1 MFSDFLAILN
11 NKFAAFPL
19 PNWFIFTLFL
29 CFFERTHI
37 NSHPFSHVFDSND
50 DAFNANV
57 SDCMPFSKKN
67 CDVGELSL
75 LSLVFV
81 VVVEYEDEDEE
92 AVINRIVFSI
102 ASARS
107 DSFPVNFLISS
118 LISEV
123 EEEEEEEEEVK
134 DIF

>member
-1 MFSDFLAILN
+1 
-11 NKFAAFPL
+11 
-19 PNWFIFTLFL
+19 
-29 CFFERTHI
+29 
-37 NSHPFSHVFDSND
+37 
-50 DAFNANV
+50 
-57 SDCMPFSKKN
+57 MPFSKKN

-107 DSFPVNFLISS
+107 DSVPVNFLISS
-118 LISEV
+118 LIS
-123 EEEEEEEEEVK
+123 EEEEEEEEVK

>member
-107 DSFPVNFLISS
+107 DSAPVNFLISS
-118 LISEV
+118 LIS
-123 EEEEEEEEEVK
+123 EEEEEEEEVK
-134 DIF
+134 DIFF

>member
-57 SDCMPFSKKN
+57 SDCIPFSKKN

-75 LSLVFV
+75 LSLEFV
-81 VVVEYEDEDEE
+81 VVEDEDEE

-107 DSFPVNFLISS
+107 DSVPVNFLISS

-123 EEEEEEEEEVK
+123 EEEEVK